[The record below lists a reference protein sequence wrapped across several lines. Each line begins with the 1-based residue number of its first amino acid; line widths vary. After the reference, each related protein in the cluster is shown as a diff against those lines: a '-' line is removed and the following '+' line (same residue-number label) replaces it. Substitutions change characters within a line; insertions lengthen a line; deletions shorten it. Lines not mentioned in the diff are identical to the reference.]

1 MSPDN
6 LISFLTIWEDLNI
19 KRKLN
24 FKLRCRDEDEA
35 ECVKKPTDI
44 VYKEVCVVSAFKT
57 LQDDFNKTQ
66 PWEIA
71 VTFLYINNHSVFV
84 ISCLVFHL

>member
-1 MSPDN
+1 MSPNN
-6 LISFLTIWEDLNI
+6 LISFLTIWVDLNI

-44 VYKEVCVVSAFKT
+44 VYKEVCVRSVHLKHYKMILT
-57 LQDDFNKTQ
+57 K
-66 PWEIA
+66 
-71 VTFLYINNHSVFV
+71 HS
-84 ISCLVFHL
+84 LGK